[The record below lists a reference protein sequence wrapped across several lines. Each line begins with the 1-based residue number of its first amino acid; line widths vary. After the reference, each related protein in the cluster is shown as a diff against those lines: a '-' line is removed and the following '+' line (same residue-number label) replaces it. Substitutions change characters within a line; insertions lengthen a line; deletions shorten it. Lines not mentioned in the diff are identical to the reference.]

1 MSAGIATA
9 YANYKQY
16 AVRYDLETGT
26 FTVYHAGRGI
36 IIDHAGITEVRLRG
50 EKVFDLGDYREKRSS
65 WSDDLEGT
73 KLTIHYREGP
83 AEQPE
88 LTLTFILDLG
98 GIHFSVGCRGDLDF
112 HISGR
117 IHWGDDMA
125 ADTFAVC
132 LDRSGPDLRCALGPA
147 ASTADNALFDRQ
159 KDEAL
164 EFFGGARV
172 RLQFDWADKCY
183 RFQLNTEGNDYVRDF
198 SLRVLSQVYE
208 RRFGVTYAPINK
220 RSTFPT
226 PPAGWMTWYAVQFAA
241 SEKTVLEQAG
251 WQAENLLD
259 YGATALWVDWEWY
272 HSDFSGIGKPD
283 TDSFHPDPE
292 RYPNGLQHV
301 AREIE
306 KKGLTPC
313 LWVGFTN
320 DPTENE
326 LVRENS
332 DMLLVQKP
340 SWCGQ
345 YFLDPGHP
353 DYLATYI
360 PKAFSQVKAWGYKA
374 LKWDCLPI
382 TLQYLDQYHDS
393 TFTTTL
399 TSEEIL
405 HGVFKTAREV
415 VGTDC
420 YMLSCSGHSVRDVTL
435 GADIFDAAR
444 IGGDI
449 FTWSEFVSQCVMRIM
464 KFYACHNVLFYN
476 DPDNVVLRPEFNT
489 FDQALSRLSFVALLG
504 LPVTMGDRLTDLS
517 DDRVELLRRG
527 LPPIDAHPMDVRSTV
542 YNDSVIKVNLAI
554 EQPFE
559 RWNVVDI
566 MNLGDTQADIRLD
579 LKKDLHLPDGSYLVY
594 DYWAQAGLGTFT
606 TDVPLTIR
614 PFASRVLGIRRKYD
628 HPQIYSTSRHIT
640 QGAVDLEQV
649 TWDAAAMTLSGTSQV
664 VKGDAYTITLY
675 VPSRYQPVSTGIMPD
690 NASLSFAGGAVWL
703 LTLRSEKNG
712 QLDWSIAFRS
722 TPAT

>member
-1 MSAGIATA
+1 
-9 YANYKQY
+9 
-16 AVRYDLETGT
+16 
-26 FTVYHAGRGI
+26 
-36 IIDHAGITEVRLRG
+36 
-50 EKVFDLGDYREKRSS
+50 
-65 WSDDLEGT
+65 
-73 KLTIHYREGP
+73 
-83 AEQPE
+83 
-88 LTLTFILDLG
+88 
-98 GIHFSVGCRGDLDF
+98 
-112 HISGR
+112 
-117 IHWGDDMA
+117 
-125 ADTFAVC
+125 
-132 LDRSGPDLRCALGPA
+132 
-147 ASTADNALFDRQ
+147 
-159 KDEAL
+159 
-164 EFFGGARV
+164 
-172 RLQFDWADKCY
+172 
-183 RFQLNTEGNDYVRDF
+183 
-198 SLRVLSQVYE
+198 
-208 RRFGVTYAPINK
+208 
-220 RSTFPT
+220 
-226 PPAGWMTWYAVQFAA
+226 
-241 SEKTVLEQAG
+241 
-251 WQAENLLD
+251 
-259 YGATALWVDWEWY
+259 
-272 HSDFSGIGKPD
+272 
-283 TDSFHPDPE
+283 
-292 RYPNGLQHV
+292 
-301 AREIE
+301 
-306 KKGLTPC
+306 
-313 LWVGFTN
+313 
-320 DPTENE
+320 
-326 LVRENS
+326 
-332 DMLLVQKP
+332 
-340 SWCGQ
+340 
-345 YFLDPGHP
+345 
-353 DYLATYI
+353 
-360 PKAFSQVKAWGYKA
+360 
-374 LKWDCLPI
+374 
-382 TLQYLDQYHDS
+382 
-393 TFTTTL
+393 
-399 TSEEIL
+399 
-405 HGVFKTAREV
+405 
-415 VGTDC
+415 
-420 YMLSCSGHSVRDVTL
+420 
-435 GADIFDAAR
+435 
-444 IGGDI
+444 
-449 FTWSEFVSQCVMRIM
+449 MRIM